1 MNHSPKRILSVQAT
15 AIKRLLS
22 VEDAAVYLGLSP
34 RTIYNGVAPK
44 SKNPFPV
51 KPKRYGK
58 KVLFDIRDL
67 DKFCD
72 SLNGDGGSSV

>member
-1 MNHSPKRILSVQAT
+1 MNPSP
-15 AIKRLLS
+15 KRLLS
-22 VEDAAVYLGLSP
+22 IHDVAKRRLLSIQDAALYLSLSP

-58 KVLFDIRDL
+58 KVLFDVRDL
-67 DKFCD
+67 DAFCD
-72 SLNGDGGSSV
+72 SLGVKDGT